1 MEGGLTRN
9 EQTLIERG
17 HEDLVRTYRLR
28 FQEAMEGPTVEAI
41 QRITGRRARY
51 PAEHRATTC
60 AQPASTAAGMSA
72 YSRKNRS
79 QTRM

>member
-17 HEDLVRTYRLR
+17 HEDLVRTYRVR

-41 QRITGRRARY
+41 QRLTGRSVIGYHSQIVFHPSVPSRSSCWTGPWTSRA
-51 PAEHRATTC
+51 E
-60 AQPASTAAGMSA
+60 
-72 YSRKNRS
+72 
-79 QTRM
+79 